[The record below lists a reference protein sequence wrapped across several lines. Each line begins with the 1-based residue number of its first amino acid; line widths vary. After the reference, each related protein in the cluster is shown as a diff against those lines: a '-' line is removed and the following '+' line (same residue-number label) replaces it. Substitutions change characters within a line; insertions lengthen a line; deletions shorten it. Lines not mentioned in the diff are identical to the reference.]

1 MIVPRSTTVAS
12 HIAAF
17 MAGVVLATALL
28 ASALPDSGARPARD
42 RYATLDALAQALS
55 FILNEYVDEV
65 EERDL
70 VYAGIRGMVRSLDRH
85 SSFLGPKS
93 YQRLREDTEGE
104 FGGVGFELAEA
115 PAGAQPDYP
124 VVAGLVTGSPAHR
137 AGIREGDRV
146 VTIDGRSTLGGAAD
160 PTAAARRVRQLGAL
174 LRGPAGTRIELAIAA
189 GGGQETERRV
199 LVRERVKVPTVE
211 WLALPPGVG
220 YISIS
225 KFQEATS
232 ADTEAAL
239 RALRARFGGQL
250 GAVLLDLRGNP
261 GGLYDQAV
269 RVSDLFLDDG
279 LIVRVTSRG
288 GRHTESEVAHQP
300 GTWTGFPMIVL
311 VDQGSASAAE
321 IVAGALQ
328 DHGRATVLGL
338 PSYGKGSVQTFL
350 DLADGS
356 GLKLTTSR
364 YYTPSGRSLEGAGI
378 QPDLVVEAFEAEV
391 IAAGAPEGSRP
402 HASAAGGS
410 DSISARI
417 PAGVPARVRARLEE
431 DLQLRVSYQTAL
443 GWLRKGPAARERVG
457 ARSKAASP

>member
-1 MIVPRSTTVAS
+1 VIVPRSTTVAS

-17 MAGVVLATALL
+17 MAGVVLATALV
-28 ASALPDSGARPARD
+28 AGALPDSSARPARD

-65 EERDL
+65 HERDM
-70 VYAGIRGMVRSLDRH
+70 VYAAIRGMVRSLDRH
-85 SSFLGPKS
+85 SSFLGPRS

-104 FGGVGFELAEA
+104 FGGVGFELVEA
-115 PAGAQPDYP
+115 QGGARPGYP
-124 VVAGLVTGSPAHR
+124 VVEGLVVGSPAHR

-146 VTIDGRSTLGGAAD
+146 VEIEGRSTLGEGGGQPLAQ
-160 PTAAARRVRQLGAL
+160 RVRQLGAL
-174 LRGPAGTRIELAIAA
+174 LRGPAGTRIELAIASGD
-189 GGGQETERRV
+189 GGRAERRV

-211 WLALPPGVG
+211 WFALPPGVG
-220 YISIS
+220 YISIR

-232 ADTEAAL
+232 NDVEAAL
-239 RALRARFGGQL
+239 RALRSRFGGRL
-250 GAVLLDLRGNP
+250 RALMLDLRGNP

-269 RVSDLFLDDG
+269 RVSDLFLAEG

-288 GRHTESEVAHQP
+288 GRHTETEVAHKA
-300 GTWTGFPMIVL
+300 GSWTGFPMIVL

-328 DHGRATVLGL
+328 DHGRATVIGL

-350 DLADGS
+350 DLSDGS

-364 YYTPSGRSLEGAGI
+364 YYTPAGRSLEGAGI
-378 QPDLVVEAFEAEV
+378 QPDLVVETFEADV
-391 IAAGAPEGSRP
+391 IAAGVPEGSRP
-402 HASAAGGS
+402 HASAAGASGG
-410 DSISARI
+410 IGARI
-417 PAGVPARVRARLEE
+417 PAGLPAGVRARLEE

-443 GWLRKGPAARERVG
+443 GWLRSGPGARERVG
-457 ARSKAASP
+457 ERSQAASP

>member
-28 ASALPDSGARPARD
+28 ASALPSSGARPPRD

-55 FILNEYVDEV
+55 FILTEYVDEV

-85 SSFLGPKS
+85 SSFLGPRS

-115 PAGAQPDYP
+115 PAGAQPAYP
-124 VVAGLVTGSPAHR
+124 VVEALVTGSPAHR
-137 AGIREGDRV
+137 AGIRNGDRV
-146 VTIDGRSTLGGAAD
+146 VEIDGRPTLGAPAD
-160 PTAAARRVRQLGAL
+160 AAAARRVRQLGAL

-189 GGGQETERRV
+189 GDGNEPQRRV
-199 LVRERVKVPTVE
+199 LVRERVKVPTVD
-211 WLALPPGVG
+211 WIALPPGVG

-239 RALRARFGGQL
+239 RALRARFGGRL

-269 RVSDLFLDDG
+269 RVSDLFLDQG

-288 GRHTESEVAHQP
+288 GRHTESETAHQP
-300 GTWTGFPMIVL
+300 GTWSGFPMIVL

-410 DSISARI
+410 GAISARI
-417 PAGVPARVRARLEE
+417 PAGVPAGVRARLEE

-443 GWLRKGPAARERVG
+443 GWLRKGPAARQRVG
-457 ARSKAASP
+457 ERSQATSP